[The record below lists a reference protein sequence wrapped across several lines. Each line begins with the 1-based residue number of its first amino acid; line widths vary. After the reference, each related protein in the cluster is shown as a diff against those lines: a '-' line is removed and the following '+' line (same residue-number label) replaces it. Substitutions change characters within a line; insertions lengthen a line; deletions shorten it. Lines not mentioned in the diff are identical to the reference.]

1 MPRLHFLAE
10 RPLHRALGGLTAG
23 RVAIAAL
30 LALLPVGCGNHDH
43 DSVQRYQIP
52 KRELLYAANHV
63 ERQPAAS
70 ERPTQVVQ
78 RMLAAIVP
86 HGAQTWYFKMTG
98 PAEPVASQEAAFRQL
113 IESLRFD
120 TEQSPPQWTL
130 PAAWREEP
138 GTGLRLATL
147 KVDVSDQT
155 LEVSVM
161 PLATS
166 LSGSSVLDNVNRWRQ
181 QMRLPAITHSE
192 LDQETTTVEM
202 ASGPA
207 TLVNLLGH
215 YAGGALGSAAPRHG
229 HARPAQVPARSEV
242 GSTTEAEA
250 RSEADSEAGSEADSE
265 AGSDTP

>member
-1 MPRLHFLAE
+1 MPRLHHLAE
-10 RPLHRALGGLTAG
+10 RPLRRARGGPATG

-30 LALLPVGCGNHDH
+30 LALLPVGCGNH

-63 ERQPAAS
+63 EQQTAAS
-70 ERPTQVVQ
+70 ERPAQVVQ

-98 PAEPVASQEAAFRQL
+98 PAEAVASQEAAFRQL

-147 KVDVSDQT
+147 KVDVSEQT

-161 PLATS
+161 QLATS

-192 LDQETTTVEM
+192 LDQETTTVEL

-215 YAGGALGSAAPRHG
+215 YAGGALGSAAPGHG
-229 HARPAQVPARSEV
+229 DARPAQVPARSEV
-242 GSTTEAEA
+242 GPETESEA
-250 RSEADSEAGSEADSE
+250 DSEADSEAGSATDSE